1 MDELLRKALERQ
13 KALREELEILDHF
26 IRSYTQTR
34 ERAPDTRAQGDLFT
48 AAPNRQSRA
57 LKSAQTAAQMDQAE
71 RLILEVGRPLTRS
84 ELLRGL
90 EESGHSVEGGDKS
103 KVLGTNLWRS
113 KRFYNIKGVGYWPVS
128 TPIPLKLKQQVRPS
142 MLRDEN

>member
-13 KALREELEILDHF
+13 KALRDELEILDHF

-34 ERAPDTRAQGDLFT
+34 ERAPDMRVQGDLFT
-48 AAPNRQSRA
+48 AAPTRKSRA
-57 LKSAQTAAQMDQAE
+57 LKTAQTAAQMDQAE
-71 RLILEVGRPLTRS
+71 KLILEARRPLTRS

-90 EESGHSVEGGDKS
+90 EESGHNIEGGDKS

-113 KRFYNIKGVGYWPVS
+113 RRFYNIKGVGYWPIS
-128 TPIPLKLKQQVRPS
+128 TPMPLKLKQHVRPS
-142 MLRDEN
+142 MLRDDD